1 MLTPQIVPVISS
13 YISETSWLAH
23 CSEKIST
30 YRALI
35 IRVYFSCP
43 HKLPWLCNTCYWSAH
58 GYMTRKCMWSFLV
71 STCPPWAEGIL
82 YECGSGETVSFCLW
96 RQQIMS
102 SVPTKIKTEYILSST
117 TSQVSWPSV
126 CVHVRVCLCVVH
138 LGRGG
143 KVGVPCVLLRKTQ
156 GARVTTLFQGYP
168 KPCLLVHTYLLT
180 SHFVRGSA
188 SFRRFSRP
196 PLLFS
201 LQRAARSV
209 HLHPTNS
216 NPKKEVFLSS

>member
-1 MLTPQIVPVISS
+1 MWS
-13 YISETSWLAH
+13 
-23 CSEKIST
+23 
-30 YRALI
+30 
-35 IRVYFSCP
+35 
-43 HKLPWLCNTCYWSAH
+43 PWYWSAD
-58 GYMTRKCMWSFLV
+58 GYITWKCSWSFLV
-71 STCPPWAEGIL
+71 STCPPWAERIYVCVGRGKQ
-82 YECGSGETVSFCLW
+82 EFFWLW

-102 SVPTKIKTEYILSST
+102 SAPIKVKTEYILPNT
-117 TSQVSWPSV
+117 TSQVSWSV
-126 CVHVRVCLCVVH
+126 YVRVCLCVVH

-168 KPCLLVHTYLLT
+168 KPCLLVHTHLLT

-201 LQRAARSV
+201 LQRVARSV
-209 HLHPTNS
+209 HLHLTNS